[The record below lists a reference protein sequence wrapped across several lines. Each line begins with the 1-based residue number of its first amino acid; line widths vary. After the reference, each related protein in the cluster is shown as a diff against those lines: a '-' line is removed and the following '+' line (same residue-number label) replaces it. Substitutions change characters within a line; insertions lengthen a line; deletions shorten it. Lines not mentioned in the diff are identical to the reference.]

1 MRRLS
6 IVRHAT
12 AQERDKGV
20 PDFERALV
28 KKGEK
33 EAGAVARHLVSKHGA
48 PDLMISG
55 YANRAIETAHL
66 FAGAFRYPRQKI
78 LLRESFYGPA
88 KAEDLAGEIR
98 KQPDKCR
105 SLMLVGHD
113 PVFSELAALLVKDFH
128 GTIPKAGVV
137 VADFSVDRW
146 QDVAAGS
153 GRLIEFTGPARIKEQ
168 KKRARHDLETKL
180 AQTVAGVLA
189 GIDGASARACHKEVR
204 KSSKKLAKGF
214 LKTMQEGRPARPT
227 KPKPPAA

>member
-1 MRRLS
+1 MRRLF
-6 IVRHAT
+6 IARHAT

-33 EAGAVARHLVSKHGA
+33 EAGSVARHLVSKHGT

-66 FAGAFRYPRQKI
+66 FAAAFRYPRQKI
-78 LLRESFYGPA
+78 LLRESFYGPV
-88 KAEDLAGEIR
+88 KAEDLAREIR
-98 KQPDKCR
+98 KQSDKCR

-113 PVFSELAALLVKDFH
+113 PVFSELASHLVKDFH

-137 VADFSVDRW
+137 VAEFPVERW
-146 QDVAAGS
+146 QDVAAGA
-153 GRLIEFTGPARIKEQ
+153 GRLIEFTGPGRIKEQ
-168 KKRARHDLETKL
+168 KKRERRDLEKKL
-180 AQTVAGVLA
+180 AQTVASVLA
-189 GIDGASARACHKEVR
+189 DIDGAAARACQEEVR

-214 LKTMQEGRPARPT
+214 LKTMQEGYPARAV
-227 KPKPPAA
+227 KPKPPSA